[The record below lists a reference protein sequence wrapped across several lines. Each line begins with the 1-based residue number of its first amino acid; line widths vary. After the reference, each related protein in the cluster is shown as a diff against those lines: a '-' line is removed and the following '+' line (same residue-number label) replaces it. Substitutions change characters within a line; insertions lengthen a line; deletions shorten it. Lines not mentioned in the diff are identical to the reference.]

1 MTVGKCLLKIVVI
14 AIILMGVQDSY
25 HNARTNYQS
34 GHRTLSIIFWFYC
47 AFYLVVIYGI
57 IFIL

>member
-1 MTVGKCLLKIVVI
+1 MALKNSRD

-34 GHRTLSIIFWFYC
+34 GHRTLSIFFWFYC